1 MERVADGIVITVVM
15 GCLTAFIVASGSVS
29 PAQASEPVES
39 QQPQVVA
46 RKANYNVADHA
57 PPPEPEIAP
66 LDIPE
71 PVSYLPKYEHRI
83 VSSAE
88 VARLRKTKRHHFHEI
103 SPNVLKAGRSTLYK
117 QADGSWRA
125 EWLSKP

>member
-1 MERVADGIVITVVM
+1 MDRVADVIVVTVVM
-15 GCLTAFIVASGSVS
+15 GCLATFILASGSVS
-29 PAQASEPVES
+29 SAQASEPDEP
-39 QQPQVVA
+39 QQVQTVA
-46 RKANYNVADHA
+46 RKTNYNVVDHA
-57 PPPEPEIAP
+57 APPEAEIEP

-88 VARLRKTKRHHFHEI
+88 ISRLKRTKRHQFHEI
-103 SPNVLKAGRSTLYK
+103 SPNVMKAGRSTLYK

-125 EWLSKP
+125 EWLRNP